1 MNKTRIAA
9 KWFAGIAVVSTL
21 FISAATAPA
30 QANDTGWDSVTP
42 TSTSSTISSD
52 TGWD

>member
-1 MNKTRIAA
+1 MNKKTRTAA
-9 KWFAGIAVVSTL
+9 KWFAGLAVVSTL

-30 QANDTGWDSVTP
+30 QAKDTGWDIVKP
-42 TSTSSTISSD
+42 THTKSSD

>member
-1 MNKTRIAA
+1 MNKTRTAA
-9 KWFAGIAVVSTL
+9 KWFAGLAVVSTL

-30 QANDTGWDSVTP
+30 QAKDTGWDNVKPLHSK
-42 TSTSSTISSD
+42 SD